1 MAIAHPQGTNHQG
14 KFRDLG
20 EVQRGQ
26 DAQPGRATQPGP
38 AWAKGRRSSW
48 KGLVTCLMKT
58 DVRQVCRNAQPNVDS
73 NLQMPSQHVLTT
85 ATSTAAHV
93 DQQENAQ
100 PAKEQHGAGHEQG
113 GQNGFEGWHGNLHSQ
128 GGKEERDEKVADVF
142 DLSCK

>member
-1 MAIAHPQGTNHQG
+1 
-14 KFRDLG
+14 
-20 EVQRGQ
+20 
-26 DAQPGRATQPGP
+26 
-38 AWAKGRRSSW
+38 
-48 KGLVTCLMKT
+48 MKT

-128 GGKEERDEKVADVF
+128 GDKEERDEKSRMYLIFPANSWAIQKLHNVGENGVYQMSVSLVWWAIPQF
-142 DLSCK
+142 